1 MPCHSSPPFRV
12 EKSRAPAPHDAHPLR
27 QRLLTA
33 STILI
38 PLAVLLDLVAGG
50 TLGRAVPGGPP
61 APISE
66 AKAETSALVPSAQQ
80 NVKTLINTLLRQADF
95 WQSQNQPQRA
105 LESLRQAL
113 RADPDN
119 PDVLARAAEL
129 AATQGDGAY
138 AASLAERLRRVAPTD
153 PRLAHIA
160 TLAHNGPIQQDD
172 LATARNLAQQGQAM
186 EAVQAYRR
194 LFHGDRPP
202 PQYAREYYQTLA
214 ATNGGWEQARS
225 GLADLVRAQPDNLQT
240 QLAYAELLTYRQGA
254 SRLDGITR
262 LERLAQDGPVAAQAT
277 KLWRQSLGWLPEAAE
292 SIPQL
297 EAFLKLH
304 PDDTGIRA
312 RLDKAKMP
320 ASSVDVA
327 GQSRAD
333 GFTALNRNH
342 LNEAASLFGKAIA
355 ANGND
360 ADAVGGLGLV
370 RLRQHNFSEA
380 AALLARAVVLDP
392 GHRERWEAALTA
404 ARNPGGGPNPAQAM
418 IDRNNLAGA
427 EAELRQ
433 QIANG
438 RNGVWPY
445 VMLADVYARQGR
457 LAEAEV
463 RYRDALAR
471 APANASALVGLAGVL
486 GREGKSAEAA
496 DLLVQAQANGSSAR
510 AVGQARAQMLRE
522 QAERISDP
530 ATREALYRTAAT
542 ADSSNPWIQLDLARS
557 LVAQGRVYAAQV
569 VMARAVAGQAS
580 AEALRAGI
588 IFARE
593 THDAGAIAA
602 LISRLPM
609 REVTPDMRAFQ
620 QDAATQREIRAAM
633 MLPGPMARERLL
645 AMARDSATDP
655 LGLRGSAIAMALNQL
670 GDNAAARSALAL
682 AQNATRPLMPTA
694 QLAYARTALDLG
706 DTSRAASL
714 LEGVDGGRLPSDQRE
729 ALTQLQVGVAIKTS
743 DTYNEQGRQASAY
756 DYLAPALARQP
767 DNPDLNMAL
776 GRLYEGADKPRQALV
791 IAEALLNRDP
801 SSIKARQ
808 AAASAALKL
817 GERNRAAQFVE
828 DGLQIAPN
836 DPAAWVAAAE
846 IHQAMGE
853 NGRALREFQRARVL
867 RMQQIG
873 EAPGPDESGTDGS
886 DRVVLVQQYS
896 EDEDTSP
903 SYPPSP
909 FARPAATQRIAA
921 NSTPRVAS
929 AGADQ
934 SGDTGPFGHFSAG
947 NDTRFLAAPAASAYA
962 GSANP
967 FRPAAVRAAD
977 LPDLATPEASSD
989 PMLATID
996 SRIDELQI
1004 ATAPSVQ
1011 AGVGFRTRSGDSGLD
1026 KLYQMT
1032 MPMTATWAPT
1042 GTGRLSVTAT
1052 PTLLSSGRLS
1062 GSTLDQQRF
1071 GTGALSL
1078 SPGSNSWSPS
1088 FFGSAP
1094 GDQSASGVGL
1104 NLAYQWDPLKLDV
1117 GSTPL
1122 GFTRRN
1128 ILGGVEWAPHL
1139 TNRTVLRLTLERRT
1153 KDDSLLSYAGTRD
1166 PGTGIRWGGVTR
1178 SGGHAN
1184 LEFDLGGGVNAYA
1197 GGGGQYLN
1205 GSNVQ
1210 DNTEIDAGAG
1220 GSFRLM
1226 RTETGNVRVGTDL
1239 VYFGYKNNLRFFT
1252 LGQGGYFS
1260 PQSYFAAL
1268 FPITYKAEPNPDLT
1282 YEISF
1287 APGLQIYHENAS
1299 RVYPTRSDL
1308 QSQLESMVAA
1318 GNIAGLISSYPSRS
1332 ESGFSGKARGTF
1344 DYRIN
1349 KNLHVG
1355 GELAYQHAGNFDEA
1369 TGMLFVRYLFSGL
1382 NR

>member
-1 MPCHSSPPFRV
+1 MSSNSSPLV
-12 EKSRAPAPHDAHPLR
+12 KMEKHPCRGTRPPR
-27 QRLLTA
+27 QRLLLA
-33 STILI
+33 ATILI
-38 PLAVLLDLVAGG
+38 PLAVLLDLTAGG

-61 APISE
+61 VPISE
-66 AKAETSALVPSAQQ
+66 AKAETSTQAPDAQK
-80 NVKTLINTLLRQADF
+80 NTRGLINTLLRQADF

-119 PDVLARAAEL
+119 PDVLARTAEL

-153 PRLAHIA
+153 LRLAHIA

-172 LATARNLAQQGQAM
+172 LATARNLAQEGQAT

-214 ATNGGWEQARS
+214 ATSGGWEQARD
-225 GLADLVRAQPDNLQT
+225 GLADLVRTQPDNLQM

-254 SRLDGITR
+254 SRLDGIAR
-262 LERLAQDGPVAAQAT
+262 LERLAQDSPVAAQAT
-277 KLWRQSLGWLPEAAE
+277 KLWRQSLGWLPESTE
-292 SIPQL
+292 SIPRFETYL
-297 EAFLKLH
+297 ELY
-304 PDDTGIRA
+304 PDDAGIRA
-312 RLDKAKMP
+312 RLDKARMP
-320 ASSVDVA
+320 VSAVDVA
-327 GQSRAD
+327 GQSRAG
-333 GFTALNRNH
+333 GFAALNRNH
-342 LNEAASLFGKAIA
+342 LDEAASLFGKAIA
-355 ANGND
+355 VNGKD

-370 RLRQHNFSEA
+370 KLRQRNFSEA
-380 AALLARAVVLDP
+380 AALLARAIALDP
-392 GHRERWEAALTA
+392 EHRGRWEAALVV

-418 IDRNNLAGA
+418 IDRGNLAGA

-433 QIANG
+433 QVAHA

-457 LAEAEV
+457 LAEAEAQ
-463 RYRDALAR
+463 YRDALAR
-471 APANASALVGLAGVL
+471 APANASALIGLAGVL
-486 GREGKSAEAA
+486 GREGKAAEAA
-496 DLLVQAQANGSSAR
+496 DLLARAQAGGSNAR

-522 QAERISDP
+522 QARQISDP
-530 ATREALYRTAAT
+530 ASREALYRTAAA
-542 ADSSNPWIQLDLARS
+542 ADPSNPWIQLDLARS
-557 LVAQGRVYAAQV
+557 LVAQGRVHEAQI
-569 VMARAVAGQAS
+569 VMAQALAGQS
-580 AEALRAGI
+580 STDALRAGI

-593 THDAGAIAA
+593 TNDAGAVAT
-602 LISRLPM
+602 LISRLPA
-609 REVTPDMRAFQ
+609 REISPDMRALQ
-620 QDAATQREIRAAM
+620 QDAATRREIGAAM
-633 MLPGPMARERLL
+633 MLPRPMARERLL
-645 AMARDSATDP
+645 AMARDPAADP
-655 LGLRGSAIAMALNQL
+655 LGLRGAAIAKALNQL
-670 GDNAAARSALAL
+670 GDKGAAQRALAL
-682 AQNATRPLMPTA
+682 AQSAVQPLSSAARLT
-694 QLAYARTALDLG
+694 YAGTALDLG
-706 DTSRAASL
+706 DTSRAAAL
-714 LEGVDGGRLPSDQRE
+714 LSGLDGAGLSSDQHDELER
-729 ALTQLQVGVAIKTS
+729 LQAGLAVRVS
-743 DTYNEQGRQASAY
+743 DTYNEQGRQAAAY

-767 DNPDLNMAL
+767 NNPDLNMAL
-776 GRLYEGADKPRQALV
+776 GRLYEGADKPRQALT
-791 IAEALLNRDP
+791 IAETLLNRDP

-808 AAASAALKL
+808 AAASAALRL

-836 DPAAWVAAAE
+836 DPEAWVAAAE
-846 IHQAMGE
+846 IHQAMGN

-873 EAPGPDESGTDGS
+873 GVPGPDGSEADGS
-886 DRVVLVQQYS
+886 DSAVSAQQAS
-896 EDEDTSP
+896 ADEDAPP

-909 FARPAATQRIAA
+909 FAKPAAVQRIAA
-921 NSTPRVAS
+921 NSPPSVVST
-929 AGADQ
+929 GADR

-947 NDTRFLAAPAASAYA
+947 SGTRFPITPVASADA

-967 FRPAAVRAAD
+967 FRSTAVPDAD
-977 LPDLATPEASSD
+977 LPNPATPEASSD
-989 PMLATID
+989 PMLTTID

-1032 MPMTATWAPT
+1032 MPMTTTWSPT

-1052 PTLLSSGRLS
+1052 PTLLSSGKLS

-1088 FFGSAP
+1088 FFGTAP
-1094 GDQSASGVGL
+1094 GDQNASGVGL
-1104 NLAYQWDPLKLDV
+1104 DLAYQWDPLKLDV

-1139 TNRTVLRLTLERRT
+1139 TNRTVLRLTLERRA

-1197 GGGGQYLN
+1197 GGGGQYLK

-1226 RTETGNVRVGTDL
+1226 RTETGDVRVGTDL

-1268 FPITYKAEPNPDLT
+1268 FPITYKAKPNPDLT
-1282 YEISF
+1282 YEVSF

-1318 GNIAGLISSYPSRS
+1318 GNIDGLISSYPSRS
-1332 ESGFSGKARGTF
+1332 ESGFSGKARGAF

-1349 KNLHVG
+1349 RNVHVG

-1369 TGMLFVRYLFSGL
+1369 TGMLFVRYIFSGSS
-1382 NR
+1382 R